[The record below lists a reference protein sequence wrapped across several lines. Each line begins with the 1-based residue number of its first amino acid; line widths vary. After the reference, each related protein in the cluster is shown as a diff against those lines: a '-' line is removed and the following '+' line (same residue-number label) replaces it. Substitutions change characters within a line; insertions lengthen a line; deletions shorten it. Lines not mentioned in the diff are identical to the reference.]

1 MSNFRYLYLLQ
12 PDGIGTQYIYISR
25 LLDYATQAGCRLIVD
40 FRQMA
45 FFASTGS
52 PCDEAE
58 LQQVLCFDSDRI
70 IVNPAEIDRIVAE
83 RQHEVAGVIFYQAP
97 QDQTKGIPFQVLHA
111 DDLLAPENGPAAC
124 FLKDKLQLVGEYRQ
138 AFDNYRPVVSSCIG
152 VHGRFGNGEYEQ
164 SGSNQSEKGRMRTPW
179 ARFFAALDEGLDKE
193 RDARFFVCTDTPSF
207 LQACRDRYGSRVVH
221 FDRYMPPENCGPGHN
236 LWSINDEE
244 KRADYIA
251 ARARVG
257 PYRLI
262 GEALIE
268 MFLLGECRRL
278 VCSRSSFT
286 HYARVCCNVDT
297 IVLE

>member
-1 MSNFRYLYLLQ
+1 MSNIRYLYLLQ

-25 LLDYATQAGCRLIVD
+25 LLDYAEQAGCRLIVD

-45 FFASTGS
+45 FFVTTGGH
-52 PCDEAE
+52 CDETE
-58 LQQVLCFDSDRI
+58 LRQVLCFATDRI

-83 RQHEVAGVIFYQAP
+83 RQHEIAGVIFYQAP
-97 QDQTKGIPFQVLHA
+97 QDQTKGIPFRVVQA
-111 DDLLAPENGPAAC
+111 EDLLPPENDHTAC
-124 FLKDKLQLVGEYRQ
+124 SLKGTLQLVGEYRQ

-152 VHGRFGNGEYEQ
+152 VHARFGNGEYEQ

-179 ARFFAALDEGLDKE
+179 GRFFTALDDAPDDK
-193 RDARFFVCTDTPSF
+193 FFVCTDTPSF
-207 LQACRDRYGSRVVH
+207 LQACQDRYGSRVVQ

-236 LWSINDEE
+236 LWTINDEE

-251 ARARVG
+251 ERARVG
-257 PYRLI
+257 PYRLL

-278 VCSRSSFT
+278 VCNRSSFT